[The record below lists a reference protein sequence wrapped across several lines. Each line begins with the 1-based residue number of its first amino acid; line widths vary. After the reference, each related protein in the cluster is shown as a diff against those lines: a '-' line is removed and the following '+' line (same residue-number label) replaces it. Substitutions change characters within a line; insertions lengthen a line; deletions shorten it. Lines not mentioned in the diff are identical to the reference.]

1 MNTTQQ
7 ILISESNSDCL
18 LDSDMAN
25 LLKMTNDVMM
35 KIKQQTRGMSL

>member
-1 MNTTQQ
+1 MNTTQT
-7 ILISESNSDCL
+7 SAFDFNSASFL
-18 LDSDMAN
+18 EPEMAN